1 MEKTIITVEATI
13 AAPIEKVWEMW
24 TKPSHIIHWNNAS
37 SDWHT
42 TFAENNLRTDGKFR
56 YRMAAKDRSFSFD
69 FEGIYTDVKTN
80 AFIAYTM
87 LDDRKADITFA
98 KSGKKVKIIE
108 NFDAETENPI
118 EMQQAGWQAILNNFK
133 KYVETH

>member
-69 FEGIYTDVKTN
+69 FEGIYTD
-80 AFIAYTM
+80 A
-87 LDDRKADITFA
+87 
-98 KSGKKVKIIE
+98 
-108 NFDAETENPI
+108 
-118 EMQQAGWQAILNNFK
+118 
-133 KYVETH
+133 